1 MSRAGEH
8 VGPGFSLCEIAIN
21 GADFALLAGR
31 QWRDAI
37 HRPHNMES
45 IVTEWLSE
53 RVYLDQS
60 DMHF

>member
-1 MSRAGEH
+1 
-8 VGPGFSLCEIAIN
+8 LCEIAIN